1 MNLSQHKEKISI
13 IVPVMNEEKNI
24 GLLLDALFKQSYPF
38 DEIVI
43 TDGGSSDNTIQI
55 INSYKSRDNR
65 IKLVSVSKAS
75 CGEGRNIAIKNSTGS
90 ILALIDSG
98 MIPESNWLWRIVRPL
113 LEHGDIEYVFCHV
126 IFDTKSR
133 IKQISDFQKT
143 IVFLTREPEYKL
155 NNYIPGSAFRR
166 NLWYRMG
173 GFPENP
179 YCEDIVLLNELKRMK
194 IKSVSIEDAV
204 VYYYSHP
211 DGYKQTFRKWVIHT
225 RNNVVSK
232 VAYHGYYKQ
241 MLLRTSSL
249 LFSAGILAMTIIDI
263 RVIFLLIMLFSLRF
277 LRKWRLN
284 KELGNEIFKRP
295 SNWIRLFL
303 ISSTLD
309 LGRTLGTFEAF
320 YERLLKQRL

>member
-13 IVPVMNEEKNI
+13 IVPVRNEEQDI

-65 IKLVSVSKAS
+65 IKLVSVTKAS

-98 MIPESNWLWRIVRPL
+98 MIPECNWLGRIVRPL
-113 LEHGDIEYVFCHV
+113 LEHDDIEFVFCHI

-133 IKQISDFQKT
+133 IKQISDFQKI
-143 IVFLTREPEYKL
+143 IVFLTREPEYIL

-166 NLWYRMG
+166 NFWDRMG

-179 YCEDIVLLNELKRMK
+179 YSEDIPLLNRLKKMK
-194 IKSVSIEDAV
+194 IKSIRIEDAV
-204 VYYYSHP
+204 VYYYSHS
-211 DGYKQTFRKWVIHT
+211 DGYKQVIKKWVTHT
-225 RNNVVSK
+225 RNCVISK
-232 VAYHGYYKQ
+232 VAYHGYYRQ
-241 MLLRTSSL
+241 LLLRTSSL
-249 LFSAGILAMTIIDI
+249 FFLVGILALTIIDI
-263 RVIFLLIMLFSLRF
+263 RVIFLLIVFFSIRF

-284 KELGNEIFKRP
+284 KELGNELFKRP

-309 LGRTLGTFEAF
+309 LGRTLGALEAF